1 MAIEITLPRLGWSM
15 DEGVFVQ
22 WLKQGGEEVKA
33 GEPLFSLETEK
44 AVQEVEA
51 TDSGLLCIPPDAPAE
66 GDTIPVGQVLGYLL
80 AAGEEPP
87 AGPLPVRPVAESS
100 EAQAEETP
108 AADGAASAEPV
119 VVEPAPASRP
129 TVPASPRAARLA
141 AELGV
146 DLAAVTGSG
155 RSGRIRERDVRAAA
169 TAGGGS
175 RVIPAGGRRFAASP
189 DREMPVSTAR
199 RMIAEKMMQS
209 QTATAAVTLMA
220 QADATHLVGLRAQ
233 LKALAADGEPL
244 PSFTDILIKL
254 VAIAL
259 GEHPQLNS
267 RWAGERIV
275 LCGGI
280 HVGVAVDTEAG
291 LVVPVI
297 REVPGLTLRELA
309 ARSRDLIDRARNR
322 RLASEEMSGGTF
334 TVSNLGPMGIDAFT
348 PIINAPECAI
358 LGVGRITRQA
368 AVVENAVVPRDRL
381 WLSLTFDHRIVDGG
395 PAARFLERVRVLVE
409 NPGARLIP

>member
-22 WLKQGGEEVKA
+22 WLKQNGEQVKA

-51 TDSGLLCIPPDAPAE
+51 TDGGILCLPPGSPAE

-87 AGPLPVRPVAESS
+87 AGPLPVRPVAASDETQAKESP
-100 EAQAEETP
+100 T
-108 AADGAASAEPV
+108 DGGPVSAEPV
-119 VVEPAPASRP
+119 VVESAPAIRAAIP
-129 TVPASPRAARLA
+129 VSPRAARLA

-146 DLAAVTGSG
+146 DLATVTNSG

-169 TAGGGS
+169 AGGLRS
-175 RVIPAGGRRFAASP
+175 VVAGGRRFTASP
-189 DREMPVSTAR
+189 DREVPVSTAR

-209 QTATAAVTLMA
+209 QTATAAVTLMV
-220 QADATHLVGLRAQ
+220 QADATNLVSLRGQ

-254 VAIAL
+254 VAVAL
-259 GEHPQLNS
+259 AEHPQLNS

-297 REVPGLTLRELA
+297 REVPALTLREVA

-322 RLASEEMSGGTF
+322 RLAAEEMSGGTF

-368 AVVENAVVPRDRL
+368 AVVEDAVVPRDRL

>member
-22 WLKQGGEEVKA
+22 WLKQDGEQVKA

-51 TDSGLLCIPPDAPAE
+51 TDSGLLCIPPGSPAE
-66 GDTIPVGQVLGYLL
+66 GDMIPVGQVLGYLL

-87 AGPLPVRPVAESS
+87 AGPLPVRPAAEPS
-100 EAQAEETP
+100 EAEGAP
-108 AADGAASAEPV
+108 AAGGTTATEPV
-119 VVEPAPASRP
+119 ALGPAPTIRP
-129 TVPASPRAARLA
+129 TVPVSPRAARLA
-141 AELGV
+141 AELSV
-146 DLAAVTGSG
+146 DLAVVTGSG

-175 RVIPAGGRRFAASP
+175 PVVPADGRRFTASP
-189 DREMPVSTAR
+189 DREVPVSTAR

-209 QTATAAVTLMA
+209 QTATAAVTLMV
-220 QADATHLVGLRAQ
+220 QADATHLVSLRTQ
-233 LKALAADGEPL
+233 LKALATDGEPL

-254 VAIAL
+254 VAVAL
-259 GEHPQLNS
+259 AEHPQLNS
-267 RWAGERIV
+267 RWTGERIV

-297 REVPGLTLRELA
+297 RDVPGLTLREVA
-309 ARSRDLIDRARNR
+309 ARSRDLIDRARSR
-322 RLASEEMSGGTF
+322 RLASEEMGGGTF

-368 AVVENAVVPRDRL
+368 AVVGDAVVPRDRL